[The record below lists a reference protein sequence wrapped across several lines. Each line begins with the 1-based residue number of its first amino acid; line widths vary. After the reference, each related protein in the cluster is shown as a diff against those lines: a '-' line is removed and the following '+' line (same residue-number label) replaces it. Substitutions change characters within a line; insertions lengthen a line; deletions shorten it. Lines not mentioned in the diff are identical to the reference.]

1 MCPQPPAR
9 ALGSHPRESRRVP
22 LTSPGGPGHA
32 PTHHT
37 TPPPP
42 HPQQNHKTQ
51 MALEGREEAAASTP
65 LHRLPRPT
73 TRAAGGPG
81 FLMVSTPAPGPRSIR
96 RPEKTER
103 GTRGCGGARRGRGV
117 GEGDAASRKGVTL
130 LNWQLSTSVHFTS
143 TKRNTWISSLL
154 RGA

>member
-22 LTSPGGPGHA
+22 LTSPGGPR
-32 PTHHT
+32 PRTHPP
-37 TPPPP
+37 PPPP

-51 MALEGREEAAASTP
+51 MALEGREEAAASIP
-65 LHRLPRPT
+65 LHRLPPDRQHRSGR
-73 TRAAGGPG
+73 RAWVLDG
-81 FLMVSTPAPGPRSIR
+81 STPAPGPLVHPAAGEDGARHKGR
-96 RPEKTER
+96 W
-103 GTRGCGGARRGRGV
+103 GGAGGGGV